1 MQYNNLNSTLKV
13 KINQLT
19 GIMLIK
25 LVLSKSQQNNN
36 KLKTNQQNVLDETSQ
51 S

>member
-1 MQYNNLNSTLKV
+1 
-13 KINQLT
+13 
-19 GIMLIK
+19 MLIK

-36 KLKTNQQNVLDETSQ
+36 KLKTNQQIVLDKTSQ